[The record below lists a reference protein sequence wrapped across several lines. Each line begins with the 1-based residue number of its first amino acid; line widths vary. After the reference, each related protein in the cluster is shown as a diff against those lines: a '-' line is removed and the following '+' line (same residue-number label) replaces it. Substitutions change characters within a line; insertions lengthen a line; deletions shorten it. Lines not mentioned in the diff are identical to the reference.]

1 MLKIQHFTVEHRI
14 EPLGLDEE
22 RPAFSYRLESDRR
35 NVVQKKMRLVV
46 RQGENTVWDTG
57 MTESGETLYHIY
69 AGAPLAPC
77 TRYDVKVHAEDNHG
91 DTASAETCFETGL
104 MPRISPVKAQF
115 VTHGFEE
122 ENLCPVLCKRF
133 SCGKKVRGARLYASA
148 LGMYDLT
155 LNGERVGDLYF
166 TPYWTSYRYALEYQT
181 YDVTALLREHNELE
195 MTLAD
200 GWYKGELTWLR
211 KKNLYGDRLAGWLE
225 LHVCYEDGTTEK
237 IVTDETWQS
246 RQSSIISSLYD
257 GECQNFCAEKG
268 ETRPARVYAHD
279 TGILVSQLNEPVR
292 RREILKV
299 KEILKSPQGETI
311 LDFGQNLTGRVEF
324 RARGKKG
331 QKVVLR
337 FAEVLDRYGNLYTDN
352 LRTAKATDTFILS
365 GKEQTYAP
373 RFTFHGFRYCEVQG
387 ADGLSLEDFRAVAM
401 YSDMARSGRLETSD
415 EDMNKLYENQFWSN
429 RGNFL
434 DLPTDCPQRDER
446 LGWTADAM
454 IYCRTACT
462 NFNAYLFFR
471 KWLKD
476 VAHEQSTE
484 YGVPHIVPNPLEQT
498 DSAAAAWSDA
508 AAVIPWVLY
517 RVYGDRRILEE
528 QFGSMRGWVD
538 YVAAHADRD
547 GLWKSNFQFGD
558 WLALD
563 MDEFSDRTG
572 STDKYFLANAF
583 YLNSA
588 RIVCDAAHVLGR
600 ADDEKKYRALY
611 ENLLSAMQR
620 EYITATGRMVSETQT
635 AYVIALCFDI
645 VPENFRQAFVERLS
659 ADVKRRGHF
668 MTGFLGTPFICFALT
683 DNGRQSLT
691 DLILRRDKYPSWL
704 YPIRHG
710 ATTMWERWN
719 SRLENGDFNPG
730 DMNSFNH
737 CAYGSVAEWL
747 YRRLAG
753 IEEIEP
759 GYRKIRICPVYS
771 AGYYDY
777 SRGTVTA
784 SDEVSPVYME
794 GIDRVKGTYESVYG
808 EISAETDYK
817 ESVLRVKIP
826 PNTTALVVTPD
837 GKEHEVGSGSYVFT
851 FGSVR

>member
-1 MLKIQHFTVEHRI
+1 M
-14 EPLGLDEE
+14 
-22 RPAFSYRLESDRR
+22 
-35 NVVQKKMRLVV
+35 
-46 RQGENTVWDTG
+46 
-57 MTESGETLYHIY
+57 
-69 AGAPLAPC
+69 
-77 TRYDVKVHAEDNHG
+77 
-91 DTASAETCFETGL
+91 
-104 MPRISPVKAQF
+104 
-115 VTHGFEE
+115 
-122 ENLCPVLCKRF
+122 
-133 SCGKKVRGARLYASA
+133 
-148 LGMYDLT
+148 
-155 LNGERVGDLYF
+155 
-166 TPYWTSYRYALEYQT
+166 
-181 YDVTALLREHNELE
+181 
-195 MTLAD
+195 
-200 GWYKGELTWLR
+200 
-211 KKNLYGDRLAGWLE
+211 
-225 LHVCYEDGTTEK
+225 
-237 IVTDETWQS
+237 
-246 RQSSIISSLYD
+246 
-257 GECQNFCAEKG
+257 
-268 ETRPARVYAHD
+268 
-279 TGILVSQLNEPVR
+279 
-292 RREILKV
+292 
-299 KEILKSPQGETI
+299 
-311 LDFGQNLTGRVEF
+311 
-324 RARGKKG
+324 
-331 QKVVLR
+331 
-337 FAEVLDRYGNLYTDN
+337 
-352 LRTAKATDTFILS
+352 
-365 GKEQTYAP
+365 
-373 RFTFHGFRYCEVQG
+373 
-387 ADGLSLEDFRAVAM
+387 
-401 YSDMARSGRLETSD
+401 
-415 EDMNKLYENQFWSN
+415 
-429 RGNFL
+429 
-434 DLPTDCPQRDER
+434 
-446 LGWTADAM
+446 
-454 IYCRTACT
+454 
-462 NFNAYLFFR
+462 
-471 KWLKD
+471 
-476 VAHEQSTE
+476 
-484 YGVPHIVPNPLEQT
+484 
-498 DSAAAAWSDA
+498 
-508 AAVIPWVLY
+508 
-517 RVYGDRRILEE
+517 
-528 QFGSMRGWVD
+528 
-538 YVAAHADRD
+538 
-547 GLWKSNFQFGD
+547 
-558 WLALD
+558 
-563 MDEFSDRTG
+563 
-572 STDKYFLANAF
+572 
-583 YLNSA
+583 
-588 RIVCDAAHVLGR
+588 LGR